1 MFFLKKV
8 KFGKKQP
15 NNDVSEQI
23 PTQLSY
29 DVYKKIKKFDHRHL
43 TEEQESLVDKLIL
56 DEKLKNNYKRN
67 GLCYECKQPKTSYYW
82 CRICNFQQN
91 FQNWTS
97 GNHDVDKFI
106 QKMQLKAKREEE
118 VIEWIEYDR
127 FENIEYLAKGGFG
140 TTFKAI
146 WKDGP
151 IKEWDSVNNQW
162 KRNKTYQDHPNYPV
176 ALKCL
181 HNSQNIT
188 TEFLSEVKYL

>member
-1 MFFLKKV
+1 MEELKQLDDGV
-8 KFGKKQP
+8 Y
-15 NNDVSEQI
+15 EQI
-23 PTQLSY
+23 K
-29 DVYKKIKKFDHRHL
+29 DFNHRHL
-43 TEEQESLVDKLIL
+43 TEEQKSLVDKLIL
-56 DEKLKNNYKRN
+56 DEELKQNYKEY
-67 GLCYECKQPKTSYYW
+67 GLCDKCKQPKTSYCW

-106 QKMQLKAKREEE
+106 QKTQLKAKRPWEL
-118 VIEWIEYDR
+118 IEWIEYDR

-151 IKEWDSVNNQW
+151 IISWDPFSNRWVRQ
-162 KRNKTYQDHPNYPV
+162 KTYWDHLDYPV

-188 TEFLSEVKYL
+188 TEFLSEVRYL

>member
-1 MFFLKKV
+1 MEELKQLDDGV
-8 KFGKKQP
+8 Y
-15 NNDVSEQI
+15 EQI
-23 PTQLSY
+23 NY
-29 DVYKKIKKFDHRHL
+29 FDHRYL

-56 DEKLKNNYKRN
+56 DEELKNNYKKY
-67 GLCYECKQPKTSYYW
+67 GLCEKCKQSKNNYEW
-82 CRICNFQQN
+82 CRICNFQRN

-106 QKMQLKAKREEE
+106 QKIQLKAENSRQ

-151 IKEWDSVNNQW
+151 IKEWNSENNQW
-162 KRNKTYQDHPNYPV
+162 KRNKTYWYYRNYPI

-188 TEFLSEVKYL
+188 TEFL

>member
-1 MFFLKKV
+1 MEELKQLDDGV
-8 KFGKKQP
+8 Y
-15 NNDVSEQI
+15 EQI
-23 PTQLSY
+23 KDFAY
-29 DVYKKIKKFDHRHL
+29 WYL
-43 TEEQESLVDKLIL
+43 TKEQKSLVDKLIL
-56 DEKLKNNYKRN
+56 DEELKNNYKSR
-67 GLCYECKQPKTSYYW
+67 GLCEKCKQPKSYYNW
-82 CRICNFQQN
+82 CQCYAKRFQQN

-106 QKMQLKAKREEE
+106 QKMQLKAEDDTR

-151 IKEWDSVNNQW
+151 IEKWNSVNNQW
-162 KRNKTYQDHPNYPV
+162 EREKRYWHHPNYPV

-188 TEFLSEVKYL
+188 NEFLSEVRYL